1 MRNIEHI
8 KRMYEQVYNMARI
21 TTVTTSPKDYGQ
33 YLQNKKRKNKT
44 AWLKKNRDRIDTC
57 DN

>member
-44 AWLKKNRDRIDTC
+44 AWLKKKS
-57 DN
+57 